1 MKKHFLTLGIV
12 ALALSAGLSS
22 ACKITTGNNNN
33 NGNGNGNGNN
43 NASASSSP
51 PAPKTSGA
59 ASPTEA
65 FKTFYNGLKSKD
77 IAAVKS
83 VLPQKVMDAIAE
95 DAKSKNKPLDEFYR
109 DEVIPQMSR
118 NLPESLPETR
128 NEQFDGD
135 RASIEYQKDGEW
147 KTGHFTKEGGSWKI
161 DT

>member
-1 MKKHFLTLGIV
+1 MKKYFVTFGIV
-12 ALALSAGLSS
+12 ALALSAVLSS

-33 NGNGNGNGNN
+33 NGNSNSNN

-51 PAPKTSGA
+51 PAAPKTSGA
-59 ASPTEA
+59 ATPTEA
-65 FKTFYNGLKSKD
+65 FKTFYNGLKNKD

-83 VLPQKVMDAIAE
+83 VLSQKVMDAIAE
-95 DAKSKNKPLDEFYR
+95 DAKTKNKPLDEFYR

-118 NLPESLPETR
+118 QLPDSLPETR

-147 KTGHFTKEGGSWKI
+147 ETGHFTKEGGSWKI
-161 DT
+161 AN